1 MPRFLKEQKKSLIF
15 AGLLFAQLVLISIQ
29 VPLGEEPSYLEKAV
43 FFVFAPVQRA
53 VHGLFAGAGR
63 IWDRY
68 IYLRRVEAQNQAL
81 RDELFHLRQTNTL
94 LTNAL
99 ADLQE
104 AKEMEVTLATL
115 QKSFLVAAVIGVD
128 ASDIYRSIIIDK
140 GSNHGLTSN
149 MPVVDRNGN
158 LVGRVTTPISLQE
171 ATVQLLTD
179 DNSSIGVLSET
190 NKVVG
195 QLSGNARGGKC
206 SFKYVLATND
216 QLVEGEELLTSGFDK
231 IFPPGLRAGR
241 ILSVATDSS
250 LFKRIVV
257 EPHLNFRELGHVAV
271 ITQRIDGTR

>member
-1 MPRFLKEQKKSLIF
+1 MPRFLKEQKKPLIF
-15 AGLLFAQLVLISIQ
+15 GGLLFAQLVLVSIQ

-81 RDELFHLRQTNTL
+81 RDELFHLRQTNMR

-99 ADLQE
+99 AGIQE
-104 AKEMEVTLATL
+104 TKEMEVTLAAL

-128 ASDIYRSIIIDK
+128 ASNIYKSIIIDK
-140 GSNHGLTSN
+140 GSNHGLMSN

-158 LVGRVTTPISLQE
+158 VVGRVTAPISLQE

-179 DNSSIGVLSET
+179 DNSAIGVLSET

-195 QLSGNARGGKC
+195 QLVGDARGGRC
-206 SFKYVLATND
+206 SFKYVLATNEL
-216 QLVEGEELLTSGFDK
+216 LVEGEELLTSGFDK
-231 IFPPGLRAGR
+231 IFPPGLKAGT
-241 ILSVATDSS
+241 ILSIATDSS

>member
-53 VHGLFAGAGR
+53 VHGLFATTGR

-68 IYLRRVEAQNQAL
+68 IYLRRVEAQNQTL
-81 RDELFHLRQTNTL
+81 RDELFHVRQTNTL

-99 ADLQE
+99 SALKE
-104 AKEMEVTLATL
+104 TKEMETALATL

-128 ASDIYRSIIIDK
+128 ASDIYKSIIIDK

-149 MPVVDRNGN
+149 MPVLDRYGN
-158 LVGRVTTPISLQE
+158 LVGRVTTPISPRE

-195 QLSGNARGGKC
+195 QLSGNAKGGRC
-206 SFKYVLATND
+206 WFKYVLATNE
-216 QLVEGEELLTSGFDK
+216 QLVEGEELFTSGFDK
-231 IFPPGLRAGR
+231 IFPPGLKVGK
-241 ILSVATDSS
+241 ILSIATDNS
-250 LFKRIVV
+250 LFKRIEV
-257 EPHLNFRELGHVAV
+257 EPHLNFRELSHVAV
-271 ITQRIDGTR
+271 ITQKIEGTR